1 MRTSEG
7 PPMVAILTAAIFRG
21 RNILFGFVG
30 WLIGTVVMSF
40 IPGIGIGMLAY
51 AVGIGT
57 STGDREF
64 LALVQSRR
72 TGVAPG
78 LSMQD
83 DIEALP
89 PGPVKDAFM
98 KLLPKLEQ
106 ASPEQLTQFK
116 KSLAQAK
123 KSLALP
129 AETSTPL
136 LPGRT
141 APADSIGG
149 ELEYL
154 KEVVNAL
161 GPEGDRK

>member
-1 MRTSEG
+1 MRTSDG
-7 PPMVAILTAAIFRG
+7 PPMVAVITASLFRV
-21 RNILFGFVG
+21 RNWVFGLLGFFVG
-30 WLIGTVVMSF
+30 MAASGFLL
-40 IPGIGIGMLAY
+40 GIAGGMAGFALG
-51 AVGIGT
+51 VGQGF
-57 STGDREF
+57 GDREF

-89 PGPVKDAFM
+89 PGPVKEAFQ
-98 KLLPKLEQ
+98 KLLPRLEQ
-106 ASPEQLTQFK
+106 ATPDQLAQFK

-129 AETSTPL
+129 SEPATPL
-136 LPGRT
+136 LPAGK
-141 APADSIGG
+141 PADSIGG